1 MPKTFDWEKN
11 KIPIGLALVG
21 LILIGI
27 GLLSTSLL
35 QENRSSIEILPAEE
49 RSEETLFVDLEG
61 AVEKPGLYELP
72 VEARMNDLL
81 IRAGGLSAS
90 ADREWVEKNLNLA
103 QKLADGAKIYIPN
116 QGESEVGEV
125 AGSSVIV
132 SEKININSASASEL
146 DALWGIGEARA
157 GVIIDNRPYQTVEEL
172 LSKKIVP
179 ENVYERI
186 KDEITVY

>member
-1 MPKTFDWEKN
+1 MTRSLPKKTVWQGIWEKN
-11 KIPIGLALVG
+11 KIPISLSLVG

-27 GLLSTSLL
+27 GLFSTSLL

-49 RSEETLFVDLEG
+49 ERGETFFVDLEG

-72 VEARMNDLL
+72 FDARVNDLL

-103 QKLADGAKIYIPN
+103 QKLADGAKIYIPRL
-116 QGESEVGEV
+116 GENEPGEV
-125 AGSSVIV
+125 AGSSVIS

-146 DALWGIGEARA
+146 
-157 GVIIDNRPYQTVEEL
+157 VL
-172 LSKKIVP
+172 LQ
-179 ENVYERI
+179 
-186 KDEITVY
+186 